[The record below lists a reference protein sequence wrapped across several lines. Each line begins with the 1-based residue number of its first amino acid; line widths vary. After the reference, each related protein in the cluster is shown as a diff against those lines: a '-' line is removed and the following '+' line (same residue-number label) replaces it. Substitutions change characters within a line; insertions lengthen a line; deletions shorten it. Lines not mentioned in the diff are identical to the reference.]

1 MALPPSPPT
10 PAPEVVIHAGTKISL
25 SLLALMVAQLATRG
39 MGYLFLLDRAK
50 GNGETNWGELYIYC

>member
-25 SLLALMVAQLATRG
+25 SLLALMVAQLATRSLG
-39 MGYLFLLDRAK
+39 NLFLLDRTE
-50 GNGETNWGELYIYC
+50 GNGETYWGELYIYC